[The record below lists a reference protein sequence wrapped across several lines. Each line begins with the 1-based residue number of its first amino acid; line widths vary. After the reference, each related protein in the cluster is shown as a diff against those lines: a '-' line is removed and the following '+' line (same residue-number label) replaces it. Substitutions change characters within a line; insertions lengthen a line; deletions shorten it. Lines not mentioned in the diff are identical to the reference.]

1 MTLSTNYD
9 VDTGSA
15 TSLSCTVTV
24 SDGELTDT
32 ATLNVIINNIND
44 NTPTF
49 TASSYSFFASSTADV
64 GTIIASLPAT
74 DGDIGTFGRLLNL
87 LIFTIF
93 FFNRSEFSRT
103 FTCLHTVNVVASF
116 AVS

>member
-1 MTLSTNYD
+1 MNPTTRVVTLSTNYD

-32 ATLNVIINNIND
+32 ATLNVNINNIND

-49 TASSYSFFASSTADV
+49 TASSYSFYAQSYSDV
-64 GTIIASLPAT
+64 GTIIASLPAA
-74 DGDIGTFGRLLNL
+74 DGDIGTFGKRK
-87 LIFTIF
+87 
-93 FFNRSEFSRT
+93 
-103 FTCLHTVNVVASF
+103 SF
-116 AVS
+116 YENI

>member
-1 MTLSTNYD
+1 MNPTTKLVTLSTNYD

-32 ATLNVIINNIND
+32 ATLNVIIDNIND
-44 NTPTF
+44 NIPTF

-74 DGDIGTFGRLLNL
+74 DGDIGTFGKRFL
-87 LIFTIF
+87 LIFF
-93 FFNRSEFSRT
+93 RER
-103 FTCLHTVNVVASF
+103 LNVCTL
-116 AVS
+116 